1 MIYFSIFVIVVIL
14 FLLYVKFENTNLEVT
29 HYTIKSKK
37 IPNLFSQTT
46 FIVLADL
53 HNNLYAKNNKILI
66 GEINKINPSFII
78 IAGDMIVGK
87 KTEDFQVA
95 LSLLTELASKYT
107 IFYGMGNHE
116 QRMIS
121 KGRYYNDRWER
132 YIERLKQLDVHI
144 LNNNSAKIIKE
155 DESIIINGLAID
167 LDYFQ
172 KRRFK
177 KMTRDYLEE
186 KLGKLD
192 DKCYNIVI
200 AHNPLFFKEYI
211 SFGSDL
217 ILSGH
222 MHGGIVRLPIL
233 GGVISPQ
240 YELFPKYDAGRF
252 EEGEQTMLISR
263 GLGTHTIKLRA
274 FNRPELMVVTLER
287 DRS

>member
-1 MIYFSIFVIVVIL
+1 MICFYIFFIVIIV

-29 HYTIKSKK
+29 HYTINSKK
-37 IPNLFSQTT
+37 IPYTFSRTT
-46 FIVLADL
+46 FLVLADL
-53 HNNLYAKNNKILI
+53 HNNLFAKNNQLLI
-66 GEINKINPSFII
+66 EEINKINPSFII

-87 KTEDFQVA
+87 RTEDFKVA

-107 IFYGMGNHE
+107 IYYGFGNHE
-116 QRMIS
+116 QRMIP
-121 KGRYYNDRWER
+121 KGRYYNDRWEN
-132 YIERLKQLDVHI
+132 YIETLKQLDVHI

-167 LDYFQ
+167 LEYFK
-172 KRRFK
+172 KRRAK

-192 DKCYNIVI
+192 DKCYNIVV

-240 YELFPKYDAGRF
+240 YELFPQYDAGRF
-252 EEGEQTMLISR
+252 EEGGQTMLISR

-274 FNRPELMVVTLER
+274 FNRPELMTITLER
-287 DRS
+287 EL

>member
-1 MIYFSIFVIVVIL
+1 
-14 FLLYVKFENTNLEVT
+14 
-29 HYTIKSKK
+29 
-37 IPNLFSQTT
+37 
-46 FIVLADL
+46 
-53 HNNLYAKNNKILI
+53 
-66 GEINKINPSFII
+66 
-78 IAGDMIVGK
+78 MIVGK
-87 KTEDFQVA
+87 RTEDFKVA

-107 IFYGMGNHE
+107 IYYGFGNHE
-116 QRMIS
+116 QRMIP
-121 KGRYYNDRWER
+121 KGRYYNDRWEN
-132 YIERLKQLDVHI
+132 YIETLKQLDVHI

-167 LDYFQ
+167 LEYFK
-172 KRRFK
+172 KRRAK

-192 DKCYNIVI
+192 DKCYNIVV

-240 YELFPKYDAGRF
+240 YELFPQYDAGRF
-252 EEGEQTMLISR
+252 EEGGQTMLISR

-274 FNRPELMVVTLER
+274 FNRPELMTITLER
-287 DRS
+287 EL

>member
-1 MIYFSIFVIVVIL
+1 MIYFYIFFIVIIV

-29 HYTIKSKK
+29 HYTINSKK
-37 IPNLFSQTT
+37 IPYTFSRTT
-46 FIVLADL
+46 FLVLADL
-53 HNNLYAKNNKILI
+53 HNNLFAKNNQLLI
-66 GEINKINPSFII
+66 EEINKINPSFII

-87 KTEDFQVA
+87 RTEDFKVA

-107 IFYGMGNHE
+107 IYYGFGNHE
-116 QRMIS
+116 QRMIP
-121 KGRYYNDRWER
+121 KGRYYNDRWEN
-132 YIERLKQLDVHI
+132 YIETLKQLDVHI

-167 LDYFQ
+167 LEYFK
-172 KRRFK
+172 KRRTK

-192 DKCYNIVI
+192 DKCYNIVV

-240 YELFPKYDAGRF
+240 YELFPQYDAGRF
-252 EEGEQTMLISR
+252 EEGGQTMLISR

-274 FNRPELMVVTLER
+274 FNRPELMTITLER
-287 DRS
+287 EL